1 MYGSAF
7 NRPYRC
13 VVKYIKSY
21 VIEELANLIFIGSYI
36 AKCGPPGFKTLWMR
50 LQPAVHHYLY
60 GKDDTLA
67 QRAAA
72 ETSLRQY
79 AQKLENFV
87 LEGKVGFS
95 KPAHRHVHAA
105 SSNVWHARSTDR
117 CFCRCH
123 LACCLLTCTVQC
135 AGCPG
140 RNGCGA
146 MQPWRTSCSWSG
158 S

>member
-50 LQPAVHHYLY
+50 LQPALHHYLY
-60 GKDDTLA
+60 GKDDNLA

-72 ETSLRQY
+72 ETSLRKY
-79 AQKLENFV
+79 AQKLESFV

-95 KPAHRHVHAA
+95 MSAQCHVQAA
-105 SSNVWHARSTDR
+105 SSNVGRARFTDK
-117 CFCRCH
+117 CISRCH
-123 LACCLLTCTVQC
+123 RACSRLTCTVLC

-140 RNGCGA
+140 RNGFGA